1 MIDWTK
7 PIRFKN
13 GRPARLIQT
22 FPDGSHEIERTDE
35 MRVHGRFWHVLADGQ
50 LTDDTVGKR
59 GGYDLE
65 NV

>member
-1 MIDWTK
+1 MIDWAK

-35 MRVHGRFWHVLADGQ
+35 TDITRYWRMPPDGQ
-50 LTDDTVGKR
+50 FADDTVGKR
-59 GGYDLE
+59 GGFDLE